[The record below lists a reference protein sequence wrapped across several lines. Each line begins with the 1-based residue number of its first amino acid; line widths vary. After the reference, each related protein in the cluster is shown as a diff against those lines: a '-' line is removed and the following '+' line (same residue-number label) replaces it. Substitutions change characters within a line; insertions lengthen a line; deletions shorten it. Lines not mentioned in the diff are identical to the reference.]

1 MLMWLRLISA
11 WMAASWLLEQVVLH
25 RDWGRH
31 VPTLSI
37 SNVHVTFEG
46 MNILA
51 IWVIL
56 SICVLDD

>member
-1 MLMWLRLISA
+1 MWLRLISA

-25 RDWGRH
+25 RDWGCH
-31 VPTLSI
+31 VPTLS
-37 SNVHVTFEG
+37 NVHGCFEG